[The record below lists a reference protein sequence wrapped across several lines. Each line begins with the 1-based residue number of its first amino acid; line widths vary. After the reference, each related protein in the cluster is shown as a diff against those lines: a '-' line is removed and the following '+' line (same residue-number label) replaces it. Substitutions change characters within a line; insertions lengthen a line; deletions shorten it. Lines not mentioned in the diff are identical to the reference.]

1 LNQDAHLVFPRGHQ
15 SILGIVSAGGLI
27 DIVEIAAVGIGSF
40 STRLLK
46 SFNLATIPGKVR
58 FLETLVRFL
67 RYVATIDGPN
77 QSFHLVPGVRRKTP
91 NGHHITWI
99 REGLLKEYGR
109 LQSPQQMEMIQI
121 VYEAKLPHVEHGV
134 VPNVESK
141 SCPHHNSWSQAQRL
155 YSGWNSDK
163 SSGDSTHHFGN
174 SRVTCTKFRLL

>member
-67 RYVATIDGPN
+67 RYVVTIDGPN

-99 REGLLKEYGR
+99 REG
-109 LQSPQQMEMIQI
+109 
-121 VYEAKLPHVEHGV
+121 
-134 VPNVESK
+134 
-141 SCPHHNSWSQAQRL
+141 
-155 YSGWNSDK
+155 
-163 SSGDSTHHFGN
+163 
-174 SRVTCTKFRLL
+174 